1 MTVSELKNRIMY
13 QTGNDGEDVS
23 DHLPWV
29 LEYLNE
35 AYDKLCIIF
44 AKEHVGGE
52 AFPKL
57 VADSDV
63 PKLPE
68 WVHYALADFATWC
81 IYRNGNVQRQQ
92 RGMRY
97 LASYEEAV
105 VALRHDPAQKKAK
118 NFFNIPD

>member
-23 DHLPWV
+23 DHEPWV

-35 AYDKLCIIF
+35 GYDKLCIAY
-44 AKEHVGGE
+44 AKEHAGSE
-52 AFPKL
+52 NFPLLAEDTDEPK
-57 VADSDV
+57 V
-63 PKLPE
+63 PG

-81 IYRNGNVQRQQ
+81 IYRNGSAQRQQ

-97 LASYEEAV
+97 LASFEEALANV
-105 VALRHDPAQKKAK
+105 RYDVAKTTGK
-118 NFFNIPD
+118 NFYNIPD